1 MSRLNHGLTIRC
13 PDPAMTVAAPHAL
26 RIHRDGWRS
35 IEPSPSP
42 EELKAFYSG
51 VYFQESHGA
60 YAQAYSDVE
69 LKHRALLAD
78 LMLHALAEARGETS
92 GGRLLEI
99 GCGEGWF
106 FKAALAAGYA
116 ARGLEFSDYGLK
128 RFNPELA
135 GHVEFG
141 DAFEALDRLIDE
153 RAQIDVCVMEHVLEH
168 VLDPQALL
176 ARLPAI
182 LAPGGVVAIT
192 VPNDFSAVQ
201 LRAKALRHIDRDV
214 WVAPPQHL
222 NYFNSETLPRLLERM
237 GFEVLGGYASF
248 PIDWFLF
255 HPGSNYVRTPQAGKA
270 VHEARM
276 ALDLVM
282 AENGMAAFHGLG
294 KALLACGAGRSLT
307 VIARPKA

>member
-1 MSRLNHGLTIRC
+1 
-13 PDPAMTVAAPHAL
+13 MTAAASHAL
-26 RIHRDGWRS
+26 RTHPDGWRS

-42 EELKAFYSG
+42 DELKAFYSG
-51 VYFQESHGA
+51 AYFQDSHGT

-69 LKHRALLAD
+69 LRHRALLAD
-78 LMLHALAEARGETS
+78 LMLHALAQARGEGS

-106 FKAALAAGYA
+106 LKAALAAGYE

-128 RFNPELA
+128 RFNPALA
-135 GHVEFG
+135 DRVDFG

-153 RAQIDVCVMEHVLEH
+153 REAVDVCVMEHVLEH

-182 LAPGGVVAIT
+182 LKSGGAVAIT

-201 LRAKALRHIDRDV
+201 LRARALGHIERDF

-237 GFEVLGGYASF
+237 GFDVLGGYASF

-255 HPGSNYVRTPQAGKA
+255 HPGSNYVRTPEAGKA

-282 AENGMAAFHGLG
+282 AENGLAAFHGLA
-294 KALLACGAGRSLT
+294 KALLACGTGRSLT
-307 VIARPKA
+307 VIARPRA

>member
-1 MSRLNHGLTIRC
+1 M
-13 PDPAMTVAAPHAL
+13 PKAAPPDL
-26 RIHRDGWRS
+26 RLHEDGWRS
-35 IEPSPSP
+35 VEPRPSA
-42 EELKAFYSG
+42 EALKAFYSQA
-51 VYFQESHGA
+51 YFQDSHGT
-60 YAQAYSDVE
+60 YAPAYSEVE
-69 LKHRALLAD
+69 LRHRALLAD
-78 LMLHALAEARGETS
+78 LLLHALAEVRGV

-106 FKAALAAGYA
+106 LKAALAAGYE
-116 ARGLEFSDYGLK
+116 ARGLEFSDYGLR

-135 GHVEFG
+135 GRVAFG

-153 RAQIDVCVMEHVLEH
+153 KSAVEVCVMEHVLEH
-168 VLDPQALL
+168 VLDPEALL

-201 LRAKALRHIDRDV
+201 REAQALGHIDQAF

-222 NYFNSETLPRLLERM
+222 NYFNADSLPRLMSRM
-237 GFEVLGGYASF
+237 GFEVVGGYASF

-255 HPGSNYVRTPQAGKA
+255 HPGSNYVREPEAGKA
-270 VHEARM
+270 AHQARM

-282 AENGMAAFHGLG
+282 AERGMAAFHQLA
-294 KALLACGAGRSLT
+294 KAYLACGVGRSLT
-307 VIARPKA
+307 LIARPKRA

>member
-1 MSRLNHGLTIRC
+1 MPN
-13 PDPAMTVAAPHAL
+13 AAPDGL
-26 RIHRDGWRS
+26 LIHEDGWRS
-35 IEPSPSP
+35 VDPRPSP
-42 EELKAFYSG
+42 EALKAFYSQA
-51 VYFQESHGA
+51 YFQDSHGT
-60 YAQAYSDVE
+60 YAQAYSEVE

-78 LMLHALAEARGETS
+78 LMLHALAQARGP

-106 FKAALAAGYA
+106 LKAALAVGYE

-135 GHVEFG
+135 GGVAFG

-153 RAQIDVCVMEHVLEH
+153 KACVEVCVMEHVLEH
-168 VLDPQALL
+168 VVDPEALL

-182 LAPGGVVAIT
+182 LSPGGVVAIT

-201 LRAKALRHIDRDV
+201 REAQALGHIDRAF

-222 NYFNSETLPRLLERM
+222 NYFNSETLPRLFERM
-237 GFEVLGGYASF
+237 GFEVVGGYASF

-255 HPGSNYVRTPQAGKA
+255 HPGSNYVRAPEAGKA
-270 VHEARM
+270 VHQARM

-282 AENGMAAFHGLG
+282 AERGMTAFHGLAR
-294 KALLACGAGRSLT
+294 ALLACGVGRSLT
-307 VIARPKA
+307 LIARPRAG

>member
-1 MSRLNHGLTIRC
+1 
-13 PDPAMTVAAPHAL
+13 MTEAVPHAL
-26 RIHRDGWRS
+26 SIHKDGWRS
-35 IEPSPSP
+35 IAPAPTP
-42 EELKAFYSG
+42 GELKAFYSG
-51 VYFQESHGA
+51 AYFQDSHGT

-78 LMLHALAEARGETS
+78 LMLHALAEARGTS
-92 GGRLLEI
+92 GRLLEI

-106 FKAALAAGYA
+106 LKAALAAGYQA
-116 ARGLEFSDYGLK
+116 QGLEFSDYGLK
-128 RFNPELA
+128 RFNPQLA
-135 GHVEFG
+135 PCVEFG
-141 DAFEALDRLIDE
+141 DAFEALDRLIDA
-153 RAQIDVCVMEHVLEH
+153 RAQVDVCVMEHVLEH

-182 LAPGGVVAIT
+182 LAPGGAVAIT

-201 LRAKALRHIDRDV
+201 LRARALGHIDRDF

-255 HPGSNYVRTPQAGKA
+255 HPGSNYVADPEAGKA
-270 VHEARM
+270 THQARM

-282 AENGMAAFHGLG
+282 AENGMAAFHGLA
-294 KALLACGAGRSLT
+294 KALLACGVGRSLT
-307 VIARPKA
+307 VIARPRA

>member
-1 MSRLNHGLTIRC
+1 
-13 PDPAMTVAAPHAL
+13 MTKAAPPAL
-26 RIHRDGWRS
+26 SIHKDGWRS
-35 IEPSPSP
+35 IAPAPTP
-42 EELKAFYSG
+42 EALKAFYSG
-51 VYFQESHGA
+51 AYFQDSHGT

-69 LKHRALLAD
+69 LKHRGLLAD
-78 LMLHALAEARGETS
+78 LMLHALREARGP
-92 GGRLLEI
+92 GGTLLEI

-106 FKAALAAGYA
+106 LKAAVTAGYE

-128 RFNPELA
+128 RFNPELSA
-135 GHVEFG
+135 CVDFS
-141 DAFEALDRLIDE
+141 DAFEALDRLIE
-153 RAQIDVCVMEHVLEH
+153 AKAQVDVCVMEHVLEH

-192 VPNDFSAVQ
+192 VPNDFSAAQ
-201 LRAKALRHIDRDV
+201 LRARALGHIGREF

-237 GFEVLGGYASF
+237 GFAVVGGFASF

-255 HPGSNYVRTPQAGKA
+255 HPGSNYVADPAAGKA
-270 VHEARM
+270 AHQARM

-282 AENGMAAFHGLG
+282 AENGMAAFHGLAQ
-294 KALLACGAGRSLT
+294 ALLACGAGRSLT
-307 VIARPKA
+307 LIARPRR

>member
-1 MSRLNHGLTIRC
+1 
-13 PDPAMTVAAPHAL
+13 MTAAVPQAL
-26 RIHRDGWRS
+26 RIHPDGWRS
-35 IEPSPSP
+35 IEPAPTP
-42 EELKAFYSG
+42 EQLKAFYSG
-51 VYFQESHGA
+51 AYFQESHGT

-78 LMLHALAEARGETS
+78 LMLYALAQARGA

-106 FKAALAAGYA
+106 LKAALGAGYE

-128 RFNPELA
+128 RFNPQLA
-135 GHVEFG
+135 PRVDFG
-141 DAFEALDRLIDE
+141 DAFEALDRLIDQ
-153 RAQIDVCVMEHVLEH
+153 RAQVDVCVMEHVLEH

-176 ARLPAI
+176 ARLPAV
-182 LAPGGVVAIT
+182 LAPGGAVAIT
-192 VPNDFSAVQ
+192 VPNDFSALQ
-201 LRAKALRHIDRDV
+201 LRARALGHIDRDF

-237 GFEVLGGYASF
+237 GFQVLGGHASF

-255 HPGSNYVRTPQAGKA
+255 HPGSNYVAEPGAGKA
-270 VHEARM
+270 AHEARM

-282 AENGMAAFHGLG
+282 AESGMAAFHGLAQ
-294 KALLACGAGRSLT
+294 ALLACGAGRSLT

>member
-1 MSRLNHGLTIRC
+1 MPN
-13 PDPAMTVAAPHAL
+13 AAPDGL
-26 RIHRDGWRS
+26 LIHEDGWRS
-35 IEPSPSP
+35 VDPRPSP
-42 EELKAFYSG
+42 EALKAFYSQA
-51 VYFQESHGA
+51 YFQDSHGT
-60 YAQAYSDVE
+60 YAQAYTDVE

-78 LMLHALAEARGETS
+78 LMLHALAQARGS

-99 GCGEGWF
+99 GCGEGWLL
-106 FKAALAAGYA
+106 KAALAAGYE

-135 GHVEFG
+135 ARVAFG

-153 RAQIDVCVMEHVLEH
+153 KAAVEVCVMEHVLEH
-168 VLDPQALL
+168 VLDPEALL

-201 LRAKALRHIDRDV
+201 RQAQSLGHIDRAF

-222 NYFNSETLPRLLERM
+222 NYFDSESLPRLLERM
-237 GFEVLGGYASF
+237 GLEVVGGYASF

-255 HPGSNYVRTPQAGKA
+255 HPGSNYVRAPEAGKA
-270 VHEARM
+270 VHLARI

-282 AENGMAAFHGLG
+282 AERGMAAFHGLA
-294 KALLACGAGRSLT
+294 KALLVCGVGRSLT
-307 VIARPKA
+307 LIARPRGG